1 MKFSNEAKL
10 RLQMRKRGWTE
21 QLIIEAL
28 QTTGTPTHGKKGPA
42 TRHAHPVTGKSVIVD
57 NASGEIFHL
66 GGEGFKYD

>member
-10 RLQMRKRGWTE
+10 RIQMRKRGWTE
-21 QLIIEAL
+21 QRIIEAL
-28 QTTGTPTHGKKGPA
+28 QTIGIPTNGKKGPA
-42 TRHAHPVTGKSVIVD
+42 TRYVHPVNGKSVIVD